1 MSRRIHDLYTAAL
14 TGVIA
19 LAIAIAISLAIP
31 NPDVVKILAI
41 AVGSVAVFA
50 LMIST
55 RYALTLTIPALCS
68 AKKMICI
75 VPEKRKAEAVKAALR
90 GPISTACPGS
100 FLRKQAHCLLYL
112 DAESAGLL

>member
-1 MSRRIHDLYTAAL
+1 MSAFGLRLAGPSPGGHPALVSRRIHDLYTAAL

-55 RYALTLTIPALCS
+55 RYALTLTIL
-68 AKKMICI
+68 
-75 VPEKRKAEAVKAALR
+75 
-90 GPISTACPGS
+90 TA
-100 FLRKQAHCLLYL
+100 YL
-112 DAESAGLL
+112 GLLDGPVKLLTASQSASSA